1 MGILK
6 GIKELANDVR
16 KADDDM
22 KQQTIIKGIDSMASG
37 LSGTAI
43 LALGAFLA
51 SQGILSGGG
60 EDDKKERDMAAMMG
74 SQNYSFNMG
83 DVSYTV
89 DWMAPVSLPLFVGVE
104 LFNSLESGTVNG
116 FVDIADA
123 MTSIS
128 EPMVNMSML
137 QGLNRAVTNFDQK
150 DALTST
156 ATEMALG
163 YFSQGV
169 PTLGGQ
175 IARTMDATRR
185 TAYVDKNNDIPDTLE
200 RPMQNAMAKVPGLSK
215 KLNPYRDAFGR
226 EQKNDSPLMR
236 AFENFI
242 SPGYIKVKKD
252 DKVLDALQKVYE
264 KTGDKG
270 VLPSLPSKK
279 VGEKN
284 LNAKEYDRM
293 AYVKGDV
300 AYRLVE
306 DIIDTPVYREM
317 DYTDK
322 AKMIS
327 DAYDY
332 AYAKAKD
339 VVIGKAPDGWIAKA
353 FEAAKDDIKPET
365 YIAYRSYKNSLPDDM
380 YESEKNRQTRELLFE
395 DENLKTKDKNRL
407 DDFLFNDGM
416 YIPKDI
422 KVDYENRESFEIT
435 QTSEASQKKWN
446 QVKSLGVDLESYQV
460 VYDIY
465 YKQGIKKNQKIQMA
479 IDAGLTPG
487 QAYGMW
493 DRLYKKKYR

>member
-1 MGILK
+1 
-6 GIKELANDVR
+6 
-16 KADDDM
+16 
-22 KQQTIIKGIDSMASG
+22 
-37 LSGTAI
+37 
-43 LALGAFLA
+43 
-51 SQGILSGGG
+51 
-60 EDDKKERDMAAMMG
+60 
-74 SQNYSFNMG
+74 
-83 DVSYTV
+83 
-89 DWMAPVSLPLFVGVE
+89 
-104 LFNSLESGTVNG
+104 
-116 FVDIADA
+116 
-123 MTSIS
+123 
-128 EPMVNMSML
+128 
-137 QGLNRAVTNFDQK
+137 
-150 DALTST
+150 
-156 ATEMALG
+156 
-163 YFSQGV
+163 
-169 PTLGGQ
+169 
-175 IARTMDATRR
+175 
-185 TAYVDKNNDIPDTLE
+185 
-200 RPMQNAMAKVPGLSK
+200 
-215 KLNPYRDAFGR
+215 
-226 EQKNDSPLMR
+226 MR